1 MASEP
6 YADTVD
12 VRGDPAARRV
22 LPMREPLDGI
32 ADADELLGRPFPL
45 PSVPV
50 PLCRWVDV
58 IQTAEHGVEVAWNLD
73 DTREGTPGRLAL
85 YAGTEPPSDRDLPQ
99 ASDTTEHDRFAIR
112 TAPLTEAE
120 RSLRPVTELTWQD
133 EGLHLR
139 LTAQGPWDL
148 DALLALARS
157 I

>member
-1 MASEP
+1 
-6 YADTVD
+6 
-12 VRGDPAARRV
+12 
-22 LPMREPLDGI
+22 MREPLDGI
-32 ADADELLGRPFPL
+32 AAADEVLQRPFPL

-58 IQTAEHGVEVAWNLD
+58 IQVAENGVEVAWNLD
-73 DTREGTPGRLAL
+73 DTRPGTPARLAL
-85 YAGTEPPSDRDLPQ
+85 YAGTDPPPDRDLPE
-99 ASDTTEHDRFAIR
+99 ATTATHQDPFAIR

-120 RSLRPVTELTWQD
+120 PSLRPVTELTWQHK
-133 EGLHLR
+133 GLHLR